1 MFDFNF
7 STGRPT
13 CFAADNQLKKSAGP
27 RSNGFLLAG
36 RRLELPGAA
45 RATSVAC
52 AWDKRRLDRSFAQAS
67 ATIRLVSIRFYQL
80 IALRDSLLR

>member
-36 RRLELPGAA
+36 RRL
-45 RATSVAC
+45 
-52 AWDKRRLDRSFAQAS
+52 DRSLAQAS